1 MPRQILP
8 EGQESKNEQAQSQGS
23 ATEETSFGFASLS
36 SDELDK
42 LFHEWDASGKNDLL
56 VEPDLA
62 NRVREYL
69 AHQKELDALRL
80 ELAERIYKPFEVTIG
95 NASPY
100 STLDIYVNNIRVFV
114 DASLYKFGGSP
125 CTINLS
131 AFKSV
136 ALALGNSHASYI
148 PEDKI
153 SGVDLFAYLVSIG
166 KSCDYNGFSIRIKS

>member
-8 EGQESKNEQAQSQGS
+8 EGQEGKEDQAQIQGS
-23 ATEETSFGFASLS
+23 AIEETSFGFASLS
-36 SDELDK
+36 ADELDK

-80 ELAERIYKPFEVTIG
+80 ELAERIYKPFEVEITG
-95 NASPY
+95 NPLISP
-100 STLDIYVNNIRVFV
+100 DIYVNGTRVFV
-114 DASLYKFGGSP
+114 STGLYKFGSSP
-125 CTINLS
+125 CVINLS

-148 PEDKI
+148 TENKKI
-153 SGVDLFAYLVSIG
+153 GVNLFAYLASIG
-166 KSCDYNGFSIRIKS
+166 KSYDYNGYSIRIKS